1 MGQVRSDDS
10 HVTTVCFANSHT
22 PMVGVTITRVERPW
36 TQEEQRVRTC
46 WTRLE
51 VLIIILLLTVVLAV
65 A

>member
-1 MGQVRSDDS
+1 MGQVRSGDS

-46 WTRLE
+46 WSGLE
-51 VLIIILLLTVVLAV
+51 VLIM
-65 A
+65 